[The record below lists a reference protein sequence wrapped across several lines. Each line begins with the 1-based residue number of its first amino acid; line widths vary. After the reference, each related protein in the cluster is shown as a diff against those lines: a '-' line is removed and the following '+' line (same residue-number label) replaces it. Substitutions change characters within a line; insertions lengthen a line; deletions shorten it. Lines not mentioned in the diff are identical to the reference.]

1 MEDVMLENTKLTGF
15 ADEIDTDLHKQIKL
29 LNELSMKYIELRSV
43 GGKNVADFTWEEAE
57 NIKEILEKHDIKV
70 SAIGSPIGKIQITD
84 EYESHFTTFKKVVEL
99 AKWFDAPY
107 IRIFSFFIPDG
118 ENADQYQEE
127 VFRRLERMIAYA
139 KEQNVILLHENEKD
153 IYGDSAER
161 CLALFANLY
170 GSHFKGTFD
179 FANFVQCGQ
188 DTLEAYKMLEPYIE
202 YIHIKDAILESG
214 EVVLPG
220 EGDGNLKEIL
230 GMVEE
235 KGYSGFLSL
244 EPHLVEFASLK
255 TLEKD
260 VKQRRF
266 TDGEAAYRLAYQSLM
281 KILVYNKNIK

>member
-1 MEDVMLENTKLTGF
+1 MLENTKLTGF

>member
-1 MEDVMLENTKLTGF
+1 MLENTKLTGF
-15 ADEIDTDLHKQIKL
+15 ADEIDTDIHKQIKL

>member
-1 MEDVMLENTKLTGF
+1 MLENTKLTGF
-15 ADEIDTDLHKQIKL
+15 ADEIDTDIHKQIKL

-161 CLALFANLY
+161 CLALFAKLY
-170 GSHFKGTFD
+170 GSHFKSTFD